1 MSSIIPYNRN
11 FDVLYGVLEDV
22 APGIRRITANNP
34 GPFTFRGTGTFIL
47 GYGDVAVIDPGPDQT
62 EHVDA
67 ILKSLGK
74 ERISHILITHT
85 HNDHSPAAKDLKTRT
100 GARTYGFGPHGSGK
114 LEDGIQ
120 VEAVVIW
127 TLSQMKL

>member
-1 MSSIIPYNRN
+1 MSSVIPYNRN

-34 GPFTFRGTGTFIL
+34 GPFTFRGTGTFIV

-67 ILKSLGK
+67 ILKS
-74 ERISHILITHT
+74 
-85 HNDHSPAAKDLKTRT
+85 
-100 GARTYGFGPHGSGK
+100 
-114 LEDGIQ
+114 
-120 VEAVVIW
+120 
-127 TLSQMKL
+127 